1 MKNKTNKPEQSQ
13 TNRQTSE
20 RGKEKAP
27 EAHLEAEVDV
37 YTEVPLKPKYTE
49 KFPKVKKML

>member
-20 RGKEKAP
+20 RGKEKAS
-27 EAHLEAEVDV
+27 EARLEAEVDV